1 MVLVHVGRREVRD
14 ARCPRWV
21 SIRDAASY
29 SPDIR
34 CRRGFSI
41 GDFSTIFAQKVQ
53 CATDPRPLA
62 LQIAVKR
69 WNLDDTHCPPPY
81 VLVGQEEELLVR
93 CQRLCPSEKTRSVA
107 RSLAQDPSES
117 RGTCT
122 LATGASY
129 I

>member
-1 MVLVHVGRREVRD
+1 MLVSPEFSKVMHGIHLTSPSSWSGHGARSLLNVGRREVRD

-62 LQIAVKR
+62 LQISSCKA
-69 WNLDDTHCPPPY
+69 DDF
-81 VLVGQEEELLVR
+81 G
-93 CQRLCPSEKTRSVA
+93 
-107 RSLAQDPSES
+107 
-117 RGTCT
+117 
-122 LATGASY
+122 
-129 I
+129 